1 LFALTVKAEEQTPM
15 STGLQEQSFESEFKA
30 IEYAEPLSNTID
42 FKNEFFQSIRVQF
55 LGMEQDMEI
64 YFDPY
69 ELKEK
74 TQINRSKNYEVLVF
88 DAYDNYLGSLM
99 NANFI
104 TDKVIKISPFYLI
117 QDYRLPAKNDKP
129 LEVKSPQTVD
139 TTNPQ
144 PIAIKLDSQPAQ
156 SQSPAATNVP
166 DGKRKIKIANIASGD
181 LDITLQDEQGAKLG
195 HWLIASDIYEP
206 NFLTLDDGQALEL
219 DANNA
224 FSLTV
229 TKNGSNSVITKPVKD
244 LTLDETGNYS
254 WVIEKF

>member
-1 LFALTVKAEEQTPM
+1 LTLAVGAEEQNPV

-30 IEYAEPLSNTID
+30 IEYPEPLSNNID
-42 FKNEFFQSIRVQF
+42 FKNEFFQSIRIKF

-64 YFDPY
+64 YFNPY

-74 TQINRSKNYEVLVF
+74 VPINRSKNYELLIF
-88 DAYDNYLGSLM
+88 DAYDNYLGTLM
-99 NANFI
+99 NANFS

-117 QDYRLPAKNDKP
+117 QDYRLPSKNANSLD
-129 LEVKSPQTVD
+129 VQTSQTID
-139 TTNPQ
+139 STNPQ
-144 PIAIKLDSQPAQ
+144 PIIIKLDQQ
-156 SQSPAATNVP
+156 STQNQSPVVTNVSV
-166 DGKRKIKIANIASGD
+166 GKRKIKIANIASGD
-181 LDITLQDEQGAKLG
+181 LDITLYDDTGQKLG

-206 NFLTLDDGQALEL
+206 NFLNLDDGRALEL

-229 TKNGSNSVITKPVKD
+229 TKNGSNSVIIKPIKD